1 MHEQINGTENISPT
15 LHVTKVALQ
24 NSKKK
29 NTCWDKGEIMLKNK
43 IISLLRFLEKNKL

>member
-29 NTCWDKGEIMLKNK
+29 KHMLGQRGNHV
-43 IISLLRFLEKNKL
+43 EK